1 MENASARKA
10 GGAEVVSARKKL
22 GDLTN
27 KPLDALVHS
36 RKLASQVTTLQAQ
49 VASADM
55 RFNLLNTKARRRRA

>member
-10 GGAEVVSARKKL
+10 GGAEVASARKKL

-27 KPLDALVHS
+27 KPHDALAHS